1 MTLLSDIVKEISI
14 LISPL
19 AEAKNISLVMPSD
32 ISLALFIDAQL
43 MKQSLINILS
53 NAIKFTPNNGE
64 VTFSIMF
71 DKQRNQYVLS
81 ICDNG
86 VGMSKESISQLFTPF
101 TQIDNHLQVASK
113 GTGLGLVI
121 TKKIVEDLHGGNIW
135 VESTIDEGSC
145 FYIAIPIQTELTKV
159 EIFASK
165 NSDNEKLLIV
175 ENSEEYVKILVE
187 KLLPY
192 YNITVTNSINKA
204 KELLEKNE
212 YDKMILDFFLID
224 GICSEIL
231 FFMESKEIQTPACII
246 SAEDDFKIVE
256 HLQESNNIMGVFNKR
271 DTVLICDTIKGESK

>member
-71 DKQRNQYVLS
+71 DKQKNQYVLS

-113 GTGLGLVI
+113 
-121 TKKIVEDLHGGNIW
+121 
-135 VESTIDEGSC
+135 
-145 FYIAIPIQTELTKV
+145 
-159 EIFASK
+159 
-165 NSDNEKLLIV
+165 
-175 ENSEEYVKILVE
+175 
-187 KLLPY
+187 
-192 YNITVTNSINKA
+192 
-204 KELLEKNE
+204 
-212 YDKMILDFFLID
+212 
-224 GICSEIL
+224 
-231 FFMESKEIQTPACII
+231 
-246 SAEDDFKIVE
+246 
-256 HLQESNNIMGVFNKR
+256 
-271 DTVLICDTIKGESK
+271 

>member
-1 MTLLSDIVKEISI
+1 LEKCT
-14 LISPL
+14 
-19 AEAKNISLVMPSD
+19 
-32 ISLALFIDAQL
+32 
-43 MKQSLINILS
+43 
-53 NAIKFTPNNGE
+53 
-64 VTFSIMF
+64 
-71 DKQRNQYVLS
+71 
-81 ICDNG
+81 
-86 VGMSKESISQLFTPF
+86 SK
-101 TQIDNHLQVASK
+101 
-113 GTGLGLVI
+113 
-121 TKKIVEDLHGGNIW
+121 
-135 VESTIDEGSC
+135 
-145 FYIAIPIQTELTKV
+145 TELTKV

-175 ENSEEYVKILVE
+175 EDSEEYVKILVE

-192 YNITVTNSINKA
+192 YNITVSNSINKA